1 MIKKQLPLLFSLA
14 LSSLSAQDKLLYSTL
29 NEFYNIFYLHSN
41 STLNQRLGDL
51 KSYGMKNGI
60 WLRSG
65 FVEQATKESSSLY
78 KSKNQSLL
86 SSLGYDYAFSPG
98 GGKNFLGFNLDYA
111 YSWLEI
117 ADTKGNA
124 HSFGISLYDSFVAHN
139 HFYINS
145 SLKYTMIYPSNTPLS
160 DQNLAHLMSAN
171 LEIGQKFIFSS
182 IFFLQPLLKASLG
195 FLPSLSLRLN
205 QNILK
210 TKDTMPLFLKS
221 GSYMGVDFL
230 GAVRGDFRVGVFFDS
245 DFFFF
250 SSPTL
255 NATSLP
261 ERKNYRLNLELSTNI
276 HASKNFRLY
285 LGAQSSFF
293 GENNINYG
301 ANLGMRF
308 LFGNDGNLR
317 RPSTHQSSDT
327 GRNWQSIQQNLR
339 HEGDASLIRVAE
351 RTHLS
356 NEQIQ
361 KMYAT
366 QAKRNS
372 PSIQDDIKYAK
383 RQRYIREKSH
393 WIDIKKNEENYQNRN
408 SPQMQYRDIN
418 IIRDYHQREL
428 ERKYGK

>member
-1 MIKKQLPLLFSLA
+1 MIKKQLPLIFSLA
-14 LSSLSAQDKLLYSTL
+14 ISSMSAQEKLLPSTL
-29 NEFYNIFYLHSN
+29 NEFYNLFYLHSN
-41 STLNQRLGDL
+41 TTLNQRLGDL

-60 WLRSG
+60 WLRSE
-65 FVEQATKESSSLY
+65 FVEQITKEDSNLY

-86 SSLGYDYAFSPG
+86 SSLGYDYAFSPSS
-98 GGKNFLGFNLDYA
+98 GKNFLGFNLDYA

-117 ADTKGNA
+117 GDTKGNT
-124 HSFGISLYDSFVAHN
+124 HSFGISLYDSFMAHN

-145 SLKYTMIYPSNTPLS
+145 GLKYTMILPSNLLLS
-160 DQNLAHLMSAN
+160 DKSLAHLVNVN

-182 IFFLQPLLKASLG
+182 IFFLQPLLQVSVG
-195 FLPSLSLRLN
+195 FIPQLSLSLN

-210 TKDTMPLFLKS
+210 TKNTLPLFLKS

-230 GAVRGDFRVGVFFDS
+230 GAVRGNFRVGVFFDS

-255 NATSLP
+255 NGISLP
-261 ERKNYRLNLELSTNI
+261 ERKNYRLKLELSTNI

-293 GENNINYG
+293 GESNINYG

-308 LFGNDGNLR
+308 LFGESASGKLNH
-317 RPSTHQSSDT
+317 PSFSSN
-327 GRNWQSIQQNLR
+327 RNWQSIQQNLR
-339 HEGDASLIRVAE
+339 YEGDASLARVAE

-361 KMYAT
+361 EKYT
-366 QAKRNS
+366 LQAKRNS
-372 PSIQDDIKYAK
+372 PNIQDDIKYAK
-383 RQRYIREKSH
+383 RQRYMRESSR
-393 WIDIKKNEENYQNRN
+393 WIDTKKNEENYQNRN
-408 SPQMQYRDIN
+408 TPQMQYRDIN
-418 IIRDYHQREL
+418 MIRDYHKREL